1 MCCPPA
7 TSNKER
13 LEFPVLA
20 GQRESRMTIL
30 LVEDTDDD
38 VFFFNRAWQKAGGP
52 GRLVALPN
60 GKDLLDYLSREGKFS
75 DPQLF
80 PWPDIVFLDLKM
92 PMVSGF
98 DVLKWVRQQNFT
110 TPFQVVVLS
119 GSSQEEDIHMATEL
133 GAADYLVKPID
144 QDDLKRRLLALQE

>member
-1 MCCPPA
+1 
-7 TSNKER
+7 
-13 LEFPVLA
+13 
-20 GQRESRMTIL
+20 MTIL

-52 GRLVALPN
+52 GRLLALPN
-60 GKDLLDYLSREGKFS
+60 GKELLDYLSREGKFS
-75 DPQLF
+75 DSQSF

-110 TPFQVVVLS
+110 TPFPLVVLS
-119 GSSQEEDIHMATEL
+119 GSSEEEDIRMATDL

-144 QDDLKRRLLALQE
+144 QDDLKRRLIALQE